1 MNDTVI
7 YGNFRHGIA
16 QDAVPGSALS
26 RLDVWIRFGM
36 IGLYAVVGAFAALL
50 HATAERGVIVTIGA
64 AGALLAYGSWLRV
77 RRLLHDDES
86 ASATPAVDVNR

>member
-16 QDAVPGSALS
+16 PTAVPGSALS
-26 RLDVWIRFGM
+26 RLDVWIRVGM

-50 HATAERGVIVTIGA
+50 NATAQRGVIVTLGA

-77 RRLLHDDES
+77 RRLLRDDES
-86 ASATPAVDVNR
+86 ASATPAVAVNR